1 MKKAFVLI
9 LSVLLILALTACV
22 KKTGDAAGDPTGE
35 AASVTVNQTKPVASQ
50 TPVPAQTANA
60 ADAASFKAADS
71 KPVETIINQA
81 EYLLYQNIF
90 FNDMAGDYTSKPV
103 TKEGIFAKIEDYF
116 NNVTRYYVWGY
127 MDKTKC
133 CDWQWELKVPAEQV
147 AELPAPGSVITVSG
161 TFVGDENALDKY
173 WITEPVIEVKKAYEN
188 DFDGM
193 DLRTLDSTLERVQ
206 MINCQQFPDKVAGKQ
221 VAVYGRV
228 LNITAIQHPYYD
240 GSWTQDVDAG
250 DLPGIGTMVEIVG
263 TFKDGILTGTVALT
277 NRF

>member
-1 MKKAFVLI
+1 MKKVFVLI

-35 AASVTVNQTKPVASQ
+35 AASVTVNQTKPVVSQ

-71 KPVETIINQA
+71 KPVETIINQS

-127 MDKTKC
+127 MDNTKC

-263 TFKDGILTGTVALT
+263 TFKDGVLTGTVALT